1 MDSKTV
7 EAKQREAKTN
17 RGTDPDERKIEE
29 DRIALKVPKP
39 EDFKDSAKRQ
49 ALYRLN
55 MKNSTKDD
63 TPEQMH
69 EKELAQQKAKPFV
82 FKKGGRV
89 KKTGMALVHKG
100 EKVLT
105 KKQQKSTSRGKMVSC
120 KR

>member
-7 EAKQREAKTN
+7 DAKQAEAKIN
-17 RGTDPDERKIEE
+17 RGTDPEEKKIES
-29 DRIALKVPKP
+29 DRIAGKIPKP
-39 EDFKDSAKRQ
+39 EDFSDSSKRQ

-69 EKELAQQKAKPFV
+69 EKELAQQKAKPFA

-89 KKTGMALVHKG
+89 KKGGAALVHKG
-100 EKVLT
+100 EMVLT
-105 KKQQKSTSRGKMVSC
+105 KEQQKKNPRGKMVSC
-120 KR
+120 KK